1 MSKKIAHPLS
11 SHIELKIKKKSY
23 NVLISGKSIDKDKTY
38 FVATSN
44 YLQKG
49 GDAMN
54 FFKNPLSLYD
64 SNFLIRDAIVEYFKS
79 QDTLISNLDNRVIIS
94 N

>member
-1 MSKKIAHPLS
+1 MARKKAHPLS
-11 SHIELKIKKKSY
+11 NQVELKIQNKTY
-23 NVLISGKSIDKDKTY
+23 DVLIKGKSINKNKTY

-54 FFKNPLSLYD
+54 FFKNPLSMYE
-64 SNFLIRDAIVEYFKS
+64 SNFLIRDAIMEYFKS
-79 QDTLISNLDNRVIIS
+79 RDTLISKLDNRIIIR

>member
-1 MSKKIAHPLS
+1 MVVHKNIF
-11 SHIELKIKKKSY
+11 Y
-23 NVLISGKSIDKDKTY
+23 
-38 FVATSN
+38 VATSN

-49 GDAMN
+49 GDDMN
-54 FFKNPLSLYD
+54 FFKNPLSMYD

-79 QDTLISNLDNRVIIS
+79 RDTLVSNLDNRIIIS